1 MAPRRLEGVLFH
13 SIGDAGRA
21 ELVERRLADA
31 ITGGMLRSGER
42 LPSESDLA
50 RTFGVAPATVRESLL
65 GLRARGLVVT
75 RRGRNGGSFV
85 AEGADPI
92 SHALESLRTTSRL
105 ALRDLG
111 AHYAA
116 ITGACV
122 RLAARRAV
130 PSEVE
135 QLRTRFDRLD
145 EGDLEQWRRTLDDV
159 QIELVALSQSARL
172 TREQMRL
179 QAEISPL
186 LRLVDTVGE
195 SRVAQRAL
203 LLDVIDA
210 VERGDGPGA
219 ADATEQMVD
228 AVISALIALQSR
240 PA

>member
-1 MAPRRLEGVLFH
+1 MVPRRLEGALFQ

-31 ITGGMLRSGER
+31 ITGGLLRAGER
-42 LPSESDLA
+42 LPSESELA

-92 SHALESLRTTSRL
+92 SHAREALRNSSRL

-116 ITGACV
+116 ITAACV

-130 PSEVE
+130 PSEVQ
-135 QLRTRFDRLD
+135 QLRTRFERLD
-145 EGDLEQWRRTLDDV
+145 AGDLEQWRRTLDDV

-195 SRVAQRAL
+195 ARGIQRAL
-203 LLDVIDA
+203 LLAVIDA

-228 AVISALIALQSR
+228 AVIDALITMQAQF
-240 PA
+240 A